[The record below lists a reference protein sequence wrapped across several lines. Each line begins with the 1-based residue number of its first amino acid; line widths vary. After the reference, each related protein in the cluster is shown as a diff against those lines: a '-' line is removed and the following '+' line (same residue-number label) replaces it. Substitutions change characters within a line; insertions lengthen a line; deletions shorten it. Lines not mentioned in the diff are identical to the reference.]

1 MDLLWRGPKFTDEQY
16 NYFRYSQ
23 ELPARNLTVAN
34 GHGSNQA
41 KTVQQTTVTA
51 AHFAPSAEDGAYTE
65 AQHSVKIDS
74 VAQWDTWLGQVPLSD
89 AIGNPSTTIVFF
101 PRFRSQVEPDLQDIG
116 ILKRLPVSRPIFE
129 KVVAKLHIHQ
139 AFQLVIIRGQPII
152 CRLKQSDNCITY
164 LLRSNSAL
172 KRDLALSLTY
182 FNNTQRTY
190 AAFFGC
196 EQKDITWMQTRFA
209 FTGKT
214 VLAPL
219 TLISAFLELEKMQ
232 RFHEVGEYDQEIAEL
247 IENFSDET
255 YKSQAY
261 AWVNEDDPKD
271 LVRISRKVT
280 YMKNDMEK
288 WKSEITSLKSN
299 EADFPTAMEMIR
311 VGNTSSTSSP
321 APKIPLLH
329 AGDYLGRL
337 VSEYEDKIRKCDAM
351 LATVSLAFQM
361 ETAGNARK
369 EADKMKTVAL
379 LTMFFLPATFVS
391 TLLAMGIFQ
400 WRPSSPSDSTSSAV
414 GGGSTPAVD
423 DSVVSPWFWKLYIP
437 LVVALT
443 LVVLGLYYLWTP
455 IKRSLRRANM
465 EKSDELRDDGDVEM
479 GPA

>member
-1 MDLLWRGPKFTDEQY
+1 MDLLWRGSNFTDEQSK
-16 NYFRYSQ
+16 YFRYNQ
-23 ELPARNLTVAN
+23 DLPAQNLPVAN
-34 GHGSNQA
+34 GHGPNQPR
-41 KTVQQTTVTA
+41 TRPETTVTA
-51 AHFAPSAEDGAYTE
+51 AHFAPTARDEAYT
-65 AQHSVKIDS
+65 ATQHSVKIDS
-74 VAQWDTWLGQVPLSD
+74 IAQWDDWLDNKVPLSD
-89 AIGNPSTTIVFF
+89 AEGSPSTTILFF
-101 PRFRSQVEPDLQDIG
+101 PRFRSQVEPSLRDIG
-116 ILKRLPVSRPIFE
+116 ILKRLPIPRPVFE

-139 AFQLVIIRGQPII
+139 AFQLIIIRGQPII
-152 CRLKQSDNCITY
+152 CRLELSGDCTTY

-182 FNNTQRTY
+182 FKNKQRTY

-196 EQKDITWMQTRFA
+196 EQQDVDWVQTRLA

-232 RFHEVGEYDQEIAEL
+232 RFDEVGEYDQEIVEMV
-247 IENFSDET
+247 ENFSDET

-288 WKSEITSLKSN
+288 WRSEIAGLKSN
-299 EADFPTAMEMIR
+299 AADFPKELEIR
-311 VGNTSSTSSP
+311 GADSP
-321 APKIPLLH
+321 AGSFPAAKIPLLD
-329 AGDYLGRL
+329 ADNYLGRL

-400 WRPSSPSDSTSSAV
+400 WRPSSPSDSTTSA
-414 GGGSTPAVD
+414 AVD
-423 DSVVSPWFWKLYIP
+423 DSVVAPWFWKLYIP

-455 IKRSLRRANM
+455 IKRCLRRVNN
-465 EKSDELRDDGDVEM
+465 EKSDELRRNEDIEM
-479 GPA
+479 AGRRHTT